1 MEEIIQVCLVK
12 QFKLRSRWGHI
23 QNDVLFFFFQT
34 TFLNVNKPPVHH
46 NFYFFGKKN
55 MIFIK
60 PKLREEN
67 VSYRLI
73 VYLLKILLPAGIWSC
88 CSQTSFLWQSK
99 YLFLTGSTPSCSV
112 IGGLIG
118 DDWFDCLLNLVHLRI
133 WLTTPFCSR
142 SYMTSHI
149 MAGRSKRKTIYIS
162 RYLVCTIISIESNFR
177 HANGFI
183 NKSQEIT
190 KLGINENTRKQSI
203 I

>member
-1 MEEIIQVCLVK
+1 
-12 QFKLRSRWGHI
+12 
-23 QNDVLFFFFQT
+23 
-34 TFLNVNKPPVHH
+34 
-46 NFYFFGKKN
+46 

-67 VSYRLI
+67 IFYRLI

-88 CSQTSFLWQSK
+88 CSQTSFLWQPK

-112 IGGLIG
+112 IGDLIG
-118 DDWFDCLLNLVHLRI
+118 DDWFDCLLNLIHLRI

-149 MAGRSKRKTIYIS
+149 MAGRSKRRKKYTYRVIWYVLSLALNRIFDMQMAIW
-162 RYLVCTIISIESNFR
+162 L
-177 HANGFI
+177 I